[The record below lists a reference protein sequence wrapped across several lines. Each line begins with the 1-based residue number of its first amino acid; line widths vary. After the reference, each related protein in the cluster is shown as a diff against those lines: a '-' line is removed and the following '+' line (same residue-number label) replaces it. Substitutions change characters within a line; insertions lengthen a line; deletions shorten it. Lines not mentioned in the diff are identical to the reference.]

1 MTQQMPLY
9 PLLLAPKMSKAIW
22 GGQALVERFHKPGS
36 PEDTL
41 GESWECWDENS
52 VANGPLAGHTIA
64 QLRATLGSALMG
76 ELDPA
81 RLFPILTKIIDA
93 QRNLSV
99 QVHPGDAYARRVE
112 HQENGKTECWYIL
125 EAGADAALYLGWNR
139 ATDRAEYERRVADGT
154 LGELLR
160 RVSVESGQAYYL
172 PAGTLHAIGAGI
184 VLFETQQAS
193 DLTYRIFDWNR
204 VGADGKPR
212 PLHVEKAGDVLDFHA
227 AHFAAVTPLTYEL
240 EGLQR
245 TALIC
250 DPRFWVERIDVGAA
264 GGEVNLEGMPLVAM
278 ALGEPVQVAYDEG
291 VVDLAPFQSALIPA
305 GLEHI
310 RLCAPASR
318 EAGLLAAA
326 PPADHDAVRRRLAS
340 AGVSV
345 ERSDAFTTQF
355 AAARGAEEA
364 TVKPLAR

>member
-1 MTQQMPLY
+1 MTQQMPLE
-9 PLLLAPKMSKAIW
+9 PLLLVPKMVPAIW

-36 PEDTL
+36 PADAL

-52 VANGPLAGHTIA
+52 VANGPFAGRTVA
-64 QLRATLGSALMG
+64 QLRAMLGSALMG

-81 RLFPILTKIIDA
+81 RLFPILTKFIDA
-93 QRNLSV
+93 RRNLSV
-99 QVHPGDAYARRVE
+99 QVHPDDAYARRVE

-139 ATDRAEYERRVADGT
+139 ATDRAEYQRRVADGT

-160 RVSVESGQAYYL
+160 RVPVEAGQAYYL

-212 PLHVEKAGDVLDFHA
+212 PLHVEKAGDVLDFGA
-227 AHFAAVTPLTYEL
+227 ARFAAMTPLAYEL

-245 TALIC
+245 TALIS
-250 DPRFWVERIDVGAA
+250 DPRFWVERIDVDAS
-264 GGEVNLEGMPLVAM
+264 GGEMSLEGMPLIVT
-278 ALGEPVQVAYDEG
+278 ALGEPVRIVYGEG
-291 VVDLAPFQSALIPA
+291 AVDLAPFQSALVPA
-305 GLEHI
+305 GLGSV
-310 RLCAPASR
+310 RLCASSSR
-318 EAGLLAAA
+318 ESGLLAAA
-326 PPADHDAVRRRLAS
+326 VPADHDALRRRFAS

-345 ERSDAFTTQF
+345 ERSGAFVAQF
-355 AAARGAEEA
+355 AAARGAEEP
-364 TVKPLAR
+364 TVKPHAR